1 MRTLFL
7 TLLLI
12 PKFTEAAIPKVLSAE
27 GVKRNVYLS
36 DAVFSGGDS
45 QADPVH
51 LSGFRWAN
59 NPAGYERIVIDLVG
73 DGSGWEKKAPPYFQV
88 SFDEKTSSIQLS
100 VRGVSE
106 RLVSTSTATK
116 SVAKSSLL
124 SQVYITPPVEGDL
137 ATMEVKTRAP
147 VELES
152 FYLVSPPRIVVDV
165 RAKN

>member
-1 MRTLFL
+1 MR

-12 PKFTEAAIPKVLSAE
+12 LLSIPQISQAAIPKVLLAE
-27 GVKRNVYLS
+27 GIKRNVYLS

-73 DGSGWEKKAPPYFQV
+73 DGSGWEKNPPPYFQV
-88 SFDEKTSSIQLS
+88 SYDEKTSAIQVS
-100 VRGVSE
+100 VRGISE
-106 RLVSTSTATK
+106 RLISNSSATK
-116 SVAKSSLL
+116 SVARSPLL
-124 SQVYITPPVEGDL
+124 SQVYITPAVEGDL
-137 ATMEVKTRAP
+137 ATMEVKTRTP
-147 VELES
+147 VEIES